1 MSEMLKIDHLSYTHY
16 SNGRETP
23 VLNDVSFH
31 VMEGEIIS
39 IAGKTGSG
47 KSTLLSLIAGIH
59 TPSSG
64 SIHICGKDLK
74 TSGKSIGYMM
84 QKDNICD
91 YYNSE
96 YGNTNCP
103 KEQME
108 NPESSYV
115 QINEYAKT
123 YGIVTFIGSYSKE
136 ESVGARQRI
145 TFIRSLLTEPDL
157 LLLDEPF
164 STLDKKTREEVSS
177 EIFQLLRR
185 EKKTVLLAT
194 DNIEEAKQLSDRI
207 IFLD

>member
-1 MSEMLKIDHLSYTHY
+1 MSEMLTIDHISYTYH
-16 SNGRETP
+16 SNERETP
-23 VLNDVSFH
+23 VLSDVSFH

-39 IAGKTGSG
+39 IVGKCGSG

-96 YGNTNCP
+96 YANSDCP
-103 KEQME
+103 KDQME
-108 NPESSYV
+108 NPENSYV

-123 YGIVTFIGSYSKE
+123 YGIITFIGSYSKD
-136 ESVGARQRI
+136 GNTGTRQRI
-145 TFIRSLLTEPDL
+145 TFIRSLLTEPDV

-164 STLDKKTREEVSS
+164 SNLDKKTRREVSV
-177 EIFQLLRR
+177 EIIQALRK

-194 DNIEEAKQLSDRI
+194 DDVEEAKQLSDRM

>member
-1 MSEMLKIDHLSYTHY
+1 MSELLKIDHLSYTHH
-16 SNGRETP
+16 SDERETP
-23 VLNDVSFH
+23 VLSDVSFH

-39 IAGKTGSG
+39 IVGKSGSG

-59 TPSSG
+59 TPNSG

-74 TSGKSIGYMM
+74 SSGKSIGYMM

-96 YGNTNCP
+96 YGNSSCP

-108 NPESSYV
+108 NPENSYV
-115 QINEYAKT
+115 QINDYAKT
-123 YGIVTFIGSYSKE
+123 YGMITFIGSYSKAE
-136 ESVGARQRI
+136 NISARKRI
-145 TFIRSLLTEPDL
+145 TFIRSLLTEPDI

-164 STLDKKTREEVSS
+164 SNLDEETREEVSA
-177 EIFQLLRR
+177 EIFQLLRK
-185 EKKTVLLAT
+185 EKKTVLFAT

-207 IFLD
+207 ISLD

>member
-1 MSEMLKIDHLSYTHY
+1 MSEMLKIDHLSYTDQ
-16 SNGRETP
+16 SNERETP
-23 VLNDVSFH
+23 VLSNVSFH
-31 VMEGEIIS
+31 VMEGEILS
-39 IAGKTGSG
+39 IVGKTGSG

-59 TPSSG
+59 APSSG
-64 SIHICGKDLK
+64 SIRICGKDLK

-91 YYNSE
+91 YYNSS

-103 KEQME
+103 AEQLD
-108 NPESSYV
+108 NPESSFV

-123 YGIVTFIGSYSKE
+123 YGIVTFIGSYSKSE
-136 ESVGARQRI
+136 AVGVRQRF

-164 STLDKKTREEVSS
+164 ANLDKNAREEVLK
-177 EIFQLLRR
+177 EIFQMLRK

-194 DNIEEAKQLSDRI
+194 DNIDEAQQLSDRI
-207 IFLD
+207 IILK

>member
-1 MSEMLKIDHLSYTHY
+1 MSEMLTIDHISYTHH
-16 SNGRETP
+16 SNERETP
-23 VLNDVSFH
+23 VLCDVSFH

-39 IAGKTGSG
+39 IVGKSGSG

-74 TSGKSIGYMM
+74 SSGKSIGYMM

-103 KEQME
+103 KEQLE
-108 NPESSYV
+108 NPENSYV

-123 YGIVTFIGSYSKE
+123 YGIVTFIGSYSKDGN
-136 ESVGARQRI
+136 SGTRQRI
-145 TFIRSLLTEPDL
+145 TFIRSLLTEPDI

-164 STLDKKTREEVSS
+164 SNLDQNTRKEVSA
-177 EIFQLLRR
+177 EIIQLLRK

-194 DNIEEAKQLSDRI
+194 DDVEEAKQLSDRI

>member
-1 MSEMLKIDHLSYTHY
+1 MSEMLKIDHLSYTYH
-16 SNGRETP
+16 SNERETP
-23 VLNDVSFH
+23 VLSDVSFH

-39 IAGKTGSG
+39 IVGKSGSG

-64 SIHICGKDLK
+64 SIQICGKDLK
-74 TSGKSIGYMM
+74 SSGKSIGYMM

-96 YGNTNCP
+96 YANTNCP

-108 NPESSYV
+108 NPENSYV

-123 YGIVTFIGSYSKE
+123 YGIVTFIGSYSKDE
-136 ESVGARQRI
+136 NIGARQRI
-145 TFIRSLLTEPDL
+145 TFIRSLLTEPDI

-164 STLDKKTREEVSS
+164 SNLDNKTRDEVSA
-177 EIFQLLRR
+177 EIFQLLRK
-185 EKKTVLLAT
+185 EKKTVLVT
-194 DNIEEAKQLSDRI
+194 IDNIEDAKQISDRI
-207 IFLD
+207 FSLD